1 MKKKLIQVKDFADK
15 MDAIKRRVKNA
26 FSEEGA
32 EAAAAIRDLI
42 DELENAE
49 IEIDE
54 RELVA
59 RIEEVIRAFNGRLD
73 EEIPANVAEE
83 IANRIKAMENTMPV
97 SDKLT
102 PAVKNQVAA
111 AILRAKGKE
120 AVKDAVNGVLVK
132 NGITGLTFNDTI
144 DFAINDNWG
153 DSDELFAALKKVN
166 FSKFF
171 YTAQD
176 FNDPDVVAHGWDKTS
191 ETEKEIQALTVQ
203 GKTITTQYIY
213 KRQQVAFEDLDDIEE
228 SGSTATFLRWLDE
241 ELDRQIINAI
251 IAVMLGN
258 TAVMLGNN
266 ADFTDITTIE
276 PLVGTGVTDV
286 FRTAVTVTDHT
297 AVTFAEARA
306 IADAVRTGIGAKW
319 MVMTQ
324 AQLTAIA
331 KFKYTSDSDDI
342 FRSKDEVA
350 AMLGV
355 DRIYVTDKAIGVVC
369 FVPSEYWVKEKNA
382 MQVSYP
388 KYEFNVM
395 NYQRER
401 NIGGAVHGLKSVA
414 FGVGDMG

>member
-1 MKKKLIQVKDFADK
+1 MKKKLISVKDFADK
-15 MDAIKRRVKNA
+15 MDAIKRKVKNA

-54 RELVA
+54 RELAA
-59 RIEEVIRAFNGRLD
+59 RVEEVIRAFNGRAD
-73 EEIPANVAEE
+73 EEVPANVANALAKKFAE
-83 IANRIKAMENTMPV
+83 MQNTMPV
-97 SDKLT
+97 SVQLT

-111 AILRAKGKE
+111 AILRAKGRE
-120 AVKDAVNGVLVK
+120 AVSDAVNAVMVK
-132 NGITGLTFNDTI
+132 NNITGLTFNDTI

-171 YTAQD
+171 YAAQD
-176 FNDPDVVAHGWDKTS
+176 FNDPDVVAHGWEKTS
-191 ETEKEIQALTVQ
+191 ETEKVIQALTVN
-203 GKTITTQYIY
+203 GKKIDTQYIY
-213 KRQQVAFEDLDDIEE
+213 KRQQIAFEDLDDIEE

-258 TAVMLGNN
+258 TT
-266 ADFTDITTIE
+266 DFTDITTIE

-286 FRTAVTVTDHT
+286 FRTAVTVTDAT
-297 AVTFAEARA
+297 AITFTEARS
-306 IADAVRTGIGAKW
+306 IVDAVRTGIGAKW

-324 AQLTAIA
+324 DQLTALA
-331 KFKYTSDSDDI
+331 KFKYASGGDDI
-342 FRSKDEVA
+342 FRSKEEVA

-355 DRIYVTDKAIGVVC
+355 DRIYVTDKANGVVC
-369 FVPSEYWVKEKNA
+369 FIPSEYWFKEKA
-382 MQVSYP
+382 SLQVSYP
-388 KYEFNVM
+388 HYENNVM

-401 NIGGAVHGLKSVA
+401 NCGGAVHGLKSVA
-414 FGVGDMG
+414 FGVEE

>member
-1 MKKKLIQVKDFADK
+1 MKTKLIQVKDFADK
-15 MDAIKRRVKNA
+15 MEAIKLRVKNA
-26 FSEEGA
+26 FTEEGA
-32 EAAAAIRDLI
+32 EAAAAVRDLI

-49 IEIDE
+49 FEFNE
-54 RELVA
+54 KELNK
-59 RIEEVIRAFNGRLD
+59 RIEEVIRAFNGRAD
-73 EEIPANVAEE
+73 EEVPANVANALAEKFAE
-83 IANRIKAMENTMPV
+83 LQNTMPV

-120 AVKDAVNGVLVK
+120 AVKDAVNAVLVK
-132 NGITGLTFNDTI
+132 NGITGLTFNETI

-171 YTAQD
+171 YTDQD
-176 FNDPDVVAHGWDKTS
+176 FNGPDVVAHGWAKTS
-191 ETEKEIQALTVQ
+191 ETEKEIQQLTMH

-213 KRQQVAFEDLDDIEE
+213 KRQQIAFEDLDDIEE
-228 SGSTATFLRWLDE
+228 SGSIATFLRWLDE

-258 TAVMLGNN
+258 TTN
-266 ADFTDITTIE
+266 FTDITTIE

-286 FRTAVTVTDHT
+286 FRTAVTV
-297 AVTFAEARA
+297 ANPAAITFTEARA
-306 IADAVRTGIGAKW
+306 IVDAVIAGRGAKW
-319 MVMTQ
+319 LVMSQ
-324 AQLTAIA
+324 AQLTALA
-331 KFKYTSDSDDI
+331 KFKYASGGDDI
-342 FRSKDEVA
+342 FRSKEEVA

-355 DRIYVTDKAIGVVC
+355 DRIYVTDKAIGLVC
-369 FVPSEYWVKEKNA
+369 FIPEEYWVKEKA
-382 MQVSYP
+382 ALQVSYP
-388 KYEFNVM
+388 RYENNVM

-414 FGVGDMG
+414 FGVA

>member
-1 MKKKLIQVKDFADK
+1 MKKKLIQVKDFAVK

-83 IANRIKAMENTMPV
+83 IANRIKAMENTLPV

-111 AILRAKGKE
+111 AILRAKGRE
-120 AVKDAVNGVLVK
+120 GVKDAVNGVMVK

-153 DSDELFAALKKVN
+153 NSDELFAAIKKVN

-171 YTAQD
+171 YTEQD
-176 FNDPDVVAHGWDKTS
+176 FNDADVVAHGWVKTS
-191 ETEKEIQALTVQ
+191 ETEKEIQALVVQ

-228 SGSTATFLRWLDE
+228 SGDTATFLRWLDE

-258 TAVMLGNN
+258 TT
-266 ADFTDITTIE
+266 DFTDITTIE
-276 PLVGTGVTDV
+276 PLVGTGVTDA
-286 FRTAVTVTDHT
+286 FRTAVTVTNP
-297 AVTFAEARA
+297 AAITFTEARSIVDSVVA
-306 IADAVRTGIGAKW
+306 GRGAKW
-319 MVMTQ
+319 LVMTQ
-324 AQLTAIA
+324 AQLTALSAFVYASGGDTI
-331 KFKYTSDSDDI
+331 Y
-342 FRSKDEVA
+342 RSKEEVA

-369 FVPSEYWVKEKNA
+369 FIPEEYWFKEKA
-382 MQVSYP
+382 SMQVSYP
-388 KYEFNVM
+388 KYEFNAM

-401 NIGGAVHGLKSVA
+401 NCGAAVHGLKSVA
-414 FGVGDMG
+414 FGVSA

>member
-73 EEIPANVAEE
+73 EEIPANVAQE

-132 NGITGLTFNDTI
+132 NGITGLTFNETI

-176 FNDPDVVAHGWDKTS
+176 FKDADVVAHGWDKSS
-191 ETEKEIQALTVQ
+191 ETEKEIQQLTVQ

-213 KRQQVAFEDLDDIEE
+213 KRQQIAFEDLDDIEE

-258 TAVMLGNN
+258 TS
-266 ADFTDITTIE
+266 DFTDITTIE

-286 FRTAVTVTDHT
+286 FRTAVTVTDAT
-297 AVTFAEARA
+297 AITFTEARA
-306 IADAVRTGIGAKW
+306 IVDAVRTGIGAKW
-319 MVMTQ
+319 LVMTQ
-324 AQLTAIA
+324 AQLTALA
-331 KFKYTSDSDDI
+331 KFKYASGGDDI
-342 FRSKDEVA
+342 FRSKEEVA

-414 FGVGDMG
+414 FGVTE

>member
-54 RELVA
+54 RELA
-59 RIEEVIRAFNGRLD
+59 SRIEEVIRAYNGRAD
-73 EEIPANVAEE
+73 EEVPANVANALAKKFAELQ
-83 IANRIKAMENTMPV
+83 NTMPV

-120 AVKDAVNGVLVK
+120 AVKDAVNSVLVK

-176 FNDPDVVAHGWDKTS
+176 FDNSDVKAHGWTKTS
-191 ETEKEIQALTVQ
+191 ETEKEIQQLTVQ

-213 KRQQVAFEDLDDIEE
+213 KRQQIAFEDLDDIEE

-258 TAVMLGNN
+258 TT
-266 ADFTDITTIE
+266 DFTDITTIE

-286 FRTAVTVTDHT
+286 FRTAVTVTDPT
-297 AVTFAEARA
+297 AITFTEARA
-306 IADAVRTGIGAKW
+306 IVDAVVAGRGAKW
-319 MVMTQ
+319 LVMSQT
-324 AQLTAIA
+324 QLTALA
-331 KFKYTSDSDDI
+331 KFKYASGGDDI
-342 FRSKDEVA
+342 FRSKEEVA

-369 FVPSEYWVKEKNA
+369 FIPEEYWVKEKNA

-414 FGVGDMG
+414 FGVTE